1 MRSGIEGSSS
11 AGSKVHLRC
20 CGSSQRRIEPEYTVR
35 SGEWVEGGV
44 RRAIRRVECEWVE

>member
-1 MRSGIEGSSS
+1 MGSGIAGSSS

-35 SGEWVEGGV
+35 SGERVEGGV